1 MATSVRLMV
10 ESCTCGAAVCTCAS
24 RPLNASGG
32 PPQMVQASAYEDD
45 LARARV
51 GPKPMQAAPHDVNK
65 VRHLL
70 RAMQRGG
77 VKPPTNGVRLSAAQL
92 TSMLE
97 GQSVSERISLRM
109 LCDAANI
116 LPQDTR

>member
-1 MATSVRLMV
+1 MATSVWLTI
-10 ESCTCGAAVCTCAS
+10 ESCTCGAAVCTCTS
-24 RPLNASGG
+24 RPLNASGD

-51 GPKPMQAAPHDVNK
+51 GPKPTQAAPHDVNK

-77 VKPPTNGVRLSAAQL
+77 VTPPANGARLSATEISRL
-92 TSMLE
+92 LD

-109 LCDAANI
+109 LCEAANI
-116 LPQDTR
+116 LPQTIS